1 MLWCL
6 IPALLLALFLLY
18 VFLTAPARRGR
29 ALPLARL
36 YAHRGLHG
44 NGASENSLTAFE
56 RACEAG
62 VGIELD
68 VRLSVDGE
76 AVVFHDATLER
87 LCGRRERVD
96 ALTLAQLRALS
107 LPDGSRIPTLEE
119 ALACVSGRI
128 PLLVEVKNGRG
139 LTRLCAQTLTQL
151 RSYSGPWAVE
161 SFDPRAVRY
170 FRRNAPE
177 APRGQLV
184 SLPDEYL
191 GAVLRTGAQA
201 LSHLLANFLSRPD
214 FIAYDRR
221 MEGRRTLR
229 IQRGLY
235 RARLAVWT
243 VRSRA
248 ELKSALARGESA
260 IFEAWQ
266 GDDPI
271 QIEDVRP

>member
-68 VRLSVDGE
+68 VRLSADGE
-76 AVVFHDATLER
+76 AVVFHDATPER

-119 ALACVSGRI
+119 ALACVSGRV

-170 FRRNAPE
+170 FC
-177 APRGQLV
+177 
-184 SLPDEYL
+184 
-191 GAVLRTGAQA
+191 
-201 LSHLLANFLSRPD
+201 LLYTSRC
-214 FIAYDRR
+214 
-221 MEGRRTLR
+221 
-229 IQRGLY
+229 
-235 RARLAVWT
+235 V
-243 VRSRA
+243 
-248 ELKSALARGESA
+248 
-260 IFEAWQ
+260 
-266 GDDPI
+266 
-271 QIEDVRP
+271 

>member
-44 NGASENSLTAFE
+44 NGAPENSLTAFE

-68 VRLSVDGE
+68 VRLSADGK

-87 LCGRRERVD
+87 LCGRGERVD
-96 ALTLAQLRALS
+96 ALALSQLRALT
-107 LPDGSRIPTLEE
+107 LPDGSCIPTLEE
-119 ALACVSGRI
+119 ALACVSGRV
-128 PLLVEVKNGRG
+128 PLLVEVKNGPG
-139 LTRLCAQTLTQL
+139 LARLCAQTLMQL

-170 FRRNAPE
+170 FRRRAPE
-177 APRGQLV
+177 IPRGQLV

-191 GAVLRTGAQA
+191 GAVLRAGAQA
-201 LSHLLANFLSRPD
+201 LSHLLANCLSRPD

-221 MEGRRTLR
+221 MEGGNTLR
-229 IQRGLY
+229 VQRRLY
-235 RARLAVWT
+235 RARLAIWT

-260 IFEAWQ
+260 IFETWR

-271 QIEDVRP
+271 QMEDIRP

>member
-1 MLWCL
+1 MLW
-6 IPALLLALFLLY
+6 IIFPALLLALFLLY

-29 ALPLARL
+29 ALLLARL

-44 NGASENSLTAFE
+44 NGASENSLAAFA

-68 VRLSVDGE
+68 VRLCADGE
-76 AVVFHDATLER
+76 VVVFHDAALKR
-87 LCGRRERVD
+87 LCGREERVD
-96 ALTLAQLRALS
+96 ALTLAQLRACP

-119 ALACVSGRI
+119 ALQTVAGRV

-139 LTRLCAQTLTQL
+139 LTRLCARTLEYL
-151 RSYSGPWAVE
+151 RAYGGDWAVE

-170 FRRNAPE
+170 FRRRAPE
-177 APRGQLV
+177 VPRGQLV

-221 MEGRRTLR
+221 MEGGRTLR

>member
-1 MLWCL
+1 MFW
-6 IPALLLALFLLY
+6 LLLLPAALAAY
-18 VFLTAPARRGR
+18 VFCTAPARRER
-29 ALPLARL
+29 EIARL

-44 NGASENSLTAFE
+44 QGVCENSLAAFA

-68 VRLSVDGE
+68 VRLSADGE

-87 LCGRRERVD
+87 LCGCAGRVD
-96 ALTLAQLRALS
+96 AKTLSQLRALS
-107 LPDGSRIPTLEE
+107 LPDGGRIPTLEE
-119 ALACVSGRI
+119 ALKLVDGRV
-128 PLLVEVKNGRG
+128 PLLVEVKNGPG
-139 LTRLCAQTLTQL
+139 LARLCAQTLMQL

-170 FRRNAPE
+170 FRRRAPE
-177 APRGQLV
+177 IPRGQLV

-191 GAVLRTGAQA
+191 GAVLRAGAQA
-201 LSHLLANFLSRPD
+201 LSHLLANCLSRPD

-221 MEGRRTLR
+221 MEGGNTLR
-229 IQRGLY
+229 VQRRLY
-235 RARLAVWT
+235 RARLAIWT

-260 IFEAWQ
+260 IFETWR

-271 QIEDVRP
+271 QMEDIRP